1 MRHGRTGG
9 SSQCVPWHTQKCRH
23 VSGADPL
30 CDHGQLPLLA
40 QFKPPPCP
48 GTIALVSKRKKI
60 GSHCVQRCSLPTRSC
75 LTPLPQVLPARP
87 GVGKAERTGVVL
99 DHKKQV
105 EGHFQAKAMKAP
117 TPFRWLD
124 CEIKDI
130 LDHRTTMCRANP
142 LRGTPSLCGR
152 KVNLS
157 VMKPLRFGGSFVIAA
172 KPSVSS
178 LTHQRWQIH
187 ETGIITKSLA
197 PGPTLLIH
205 LGTVPSPSQHVLQ
218 GAHTNRSRKHKR

>member
-1 MRHGRTGG
+1 M
-9 SSQCVPWHTQKCRH
+9 CLKKKDW
-23 VSGADPL
+23 VSL
-30 CDHGQLPLLA
+30 CAEMFSPHEVKFDT
-40 QFKPPPCP
+40 PP
-48 GTIALVSKRKKI
+48 S
-60 GSHCVQRCSLPTRSC
+60 
-75 LTPLPQVLPARP
+75 QVLPTRP

-99 DHKKQV
+99 DHEKQV

-117 TPFRWLD
+117 TPFRRQD

-130 LDHRTTMCRANP
+130 LDHRTTPCRANP
-142 LRGTPSLCGR
+142 LRGTPSLSGR
-152 KVNLS
+152 KMNLS

-178 LTHQRWQIH
+178 LTHQRWWIH
-187 ETGIITKSLA
+187 ESGTVMESLA

-205 LGTVPSPSQHVLQ
+205 LGTVPSPSQHVLR